1 MDSGDGNTAP
11 SSGAMMMSEDN
22 DSQMLVEHDV
32 LQEETAAAAAAPS
45 KLFPNQMGNTGFR
58 RTESSHS
65 SLFVTDQQ
73 VRFVSRNVMDQV
85 LKRLHM
91 KEMVST
97 SSSSGNPSPRSS
109 ASSST
114 RRRGGA
120 GDEGNPSRALNLGLE
135 TGSEDQSDL
144 KSQWEVNY
152 KEAAIFLEEGL
163 NNDKFIHHPR
173 SQEALPAYL
182 LVHNNWFHLFDVSA
196 ALVLLALGFFE
207 APCTDSLCI
216 PEQVCQLDL
225 ITVNFT
231 CDLKDSHDFT
241 HITRRCTARSKSPP

>member
-1 MDSGDGNTAP
+1 MKH
-11 SSGAMMMSEDN
+11 
-22 DSQMLVEHDV
+22 L
-32 LQEETAAAAAAPS
+32 
-45 KLFPNQMGNTGFR
+45 R
-58 RTESSHS
+58 
-65 SLFVTDQQ
+65 
-73 VRFVSRNVMDQV
+73 
-85 LKRLHM
+85 HM

-109 ASSST
+109 ASSSA
-114 RRRGGA
+114 RRRGETGV
-120 GDEGNPSRALNLGLE
+120 EGNPSRALNLGLE
-135 TGSEDQSDL
+135 NGSEDQGRDSFEPSAAVVNKNLDGDVELKIISMIRIMKDRMCRTFVVDRRSLTKESKGVPTHQSDL

-216 PEQVCQLDL
+216 PEQVHQL
-225 ITVNFT
+225 NFT

-241 HITRRCTARSKSPP
+241 YTIRRCTARSRSPP